1 MERKTNLTLHL
12 IQVLNKILRMN
23 YLDNLFFAIL
33 LTFGAYYF
41 VKNVKKIIRNINLGQ
56 AINRSD
62 NASERWKNMA
72 MIALGQSKMVKRPV
86 AGILHI
92 IVYLGFVIINI
103 EVLEIIID
111 GLFGTHRVFSFL
123 GIVYDLLI
131 GSFEILALLVLVAVI
146 VFLIRRNG
154 IKLKRFISSDLKG
167 WPKSDANYILYFE
180 IVLMSLFLLMNAADF
195 HLQNISGGFGHY
207 HQAGSFPISQY
218 IAPFFDGMNPTSVA
232 FFERI
237 FWWIHITGI
246 LIFLNYLYFSKH
258 LHILLAFPNTYFA
271 DLNPKGQLDN
281 LASVT
286 KEVRL
291 MMDPNADPYATP
303 VIDETRGGA
312 ELSEANAA
320 PTKFGASD
328 VQDLNWVQLL
338 NAYTCTECGRCTS
351 SCPANQTGKK
361 LSPRKIMMDT
371 RDRLEEVG
379 KNIDANKGVFI
390 PDNKSL
396 LNDYISSEELW
407 ACTSCN
413 ACVEECPV
421 NISPLSIIMDMRRYL
436 VMEQSAA
443 PMPLNAMMTN
453 IENNGAPWQY
463 NQQDRLNWKNEN

>member
-1 MERKTNLTLHL
+1 
-12 IQVLNKILRMN
+12 MN
-23 YLDNLFFAIL
+23 YLTTILFAIL
-33 LTFGAYYF
+33 LVIGFGFFAI
-41 VKNVKKIIRNINLGQ
+41 NIKKIIRNIKLGKELD
-56 AINRSD
+56 RFD
-62 NASERWKNMA
+62 NSSARWKNMA
-72 MIALGQSKMVKRPV
+72 MIALGQSKMVKRPI
-86 AGILHI
+86 AGLLHI
-92 IVYLGFVIINI
+92 IVYVGFVIINI
-103 EVLEIIID
+103 ELLEIIID

-123 GIVYDLLI
+123 GGFYDFLI
-131 GSFEILALLVLVAVI
+131 ASFEILAFLVLFAVV
-146 VFLIRRNG
+146 VFYIRRN
-154 IKLKRFISSDLKG
+154 IINLKRFIHSDLKG

-195 HLQNISGGFGHY
+195 HLQHIPGGFGHY
-207 HQAGSFPISQY
+207 NKAGSFPISQF
-218 IAPFFDGMNPTSVA
+218 ISPLFNGMSPSLVMLI
-232 FFERI
+232 ERGA
-237 FWWIHITGI
+237 WWMHITGI

-271 DLNPKGQLDN
+271 NLKPQGQFDN
-281 LASVT
+281 LESVT
-286 KEVRL
+286 KEVKL
-291 MMDPNADPYATP
+291 MMDPNADPYAAAP
-303 VIDETRGGA
+303 IDE
-312 ELSEANAA
+312 NAV
-320 PTKFGASD
+320 PSKFGASD

-390 PDNKSL
+390 PDNKTL
-396 LNDYISSEELW
+396 LNDYITTEELW

-443 PMPLNAMMTN
+443 PMSLNAMMTN

-463 NQQDRLNWKNEN
+463 NQQDRLNWKSE

>member
-1 MERKTNLTLHL
+1 MMYIDN
-12 IQVLNKILRMN
+12 ILFAIILAMGIG
-23 YLDNLFFAIL
+23 FFA
-33 LTFGAYYF
+33 
-41 VKNVKKIIRNINLGQ
+41 KNVKKLKRNINLGHDV
-56 AINRSD
+56 NRND
-62 NASERWKNMA
+62 NPSARWKNMA

-86 AGILHI
+86 AGFLHI
-92 IVYLGFVIINI
+92 IVYAGFIIINI

-123 GIVYDLLI
+123 GGFYGFLI
-131 GSFEILALLVLVAVI
+131 GSFEILAVLVLVAVI
-146 VFLIRRNG
+146 VFWIRRNV
-154 IKLKRFISSDLKG
+154 IRLKRFASSDLKG
-167 WPKSDANYILYFE
+167 SPKRDADTILYFE
-180 IVLMSLFLLMNAADF
+180 IVLMSLFLIMNATDLHFQAM
-195 HLQNISGGFGHY
+195 NSGNV
-207 HQAGSFPISQY
+207 ISQY
-218 IAPFFDGMNPTSVA
+218 INPWFNSLDIVQVEAIEMTA
-232 FFERI
+232 
-237 FWWIHITGI
+237 WWIHIIGI
-246 LIFLNYLYFSKH
+246 LVFLNYLYYSKH

-271 DLNPKGQLDN
+271 DLNPKGQFDN
-281 LASVT
+281 LESVT
-286 KEVRL
+286 KEVKL
-291 MMDPNADPYATP
+291 MMNPNADPFAAQP
-303 VIDETRGGA
+303 ADV
-312 ELSEANAA
+312 NAV
-320 PTKFGASD
+320 PSKFGASD

-371 RDRLEEVG
+371 RDRMEEVG
-379 KNIDANKGVFI
+379 RNIDLNKGVFV

-396 LNDYISSEELW
+396 LNDYITPEELW

-443 PMPLNAMMTN
+443 PQSLNAMMTN

>member
-1 MERKTNLTLHL
+1 MS
-12 IQVLNKILRMN
+12 
-23 YLDNLFFAIL
+23 YLDNILFAIIL
-33 LTFGAYYF
+33 VLGFGFF
-41 VKNVKKIIRNINLGQ
+41 VVNIKKIIRNIKLGHD
-56 AINRSD
+56 INRSD
-62 NASERWKNMA
+62 NASARWKNMA

-86 AGILHI
+86 AGMLHI
-92 IVYLGFVIINI
+92 IVYVGFVIINI
-103 EVLEIIID
+103 ELLEIIID

-123 GIVYDLLI
+123 GAFYNVLI
-131 GSFEILALLVLVAVI
+131 GSFEILAFLVLVAVL
-146 VFLIRRNG
+146 VFYSRRNI
-154 IKLKRFISSDLKG
+154 IKLKRFIHSDLKG

-195 HLQNISGGFGHY
+195 HLQNIPGGFGHY
-207 HQAGSFPISQY
+207 AQVGSFPISQF
-218 IAPFFDGMNPTSVA
+218 IAPIFNGLSETLVMMI
-232 FFERI
+232 ERAV
-237 FWWIHITGI
+237 WWMHIIGI

-271 DLNPKGQLDN
+271 NLNPLGQFDN
-281 LASVT
+281 LESVT
-286 KEVRL
+286 KEVKL
-291 MMDPNADPYATP
+291 MMDPNADPYA
-303 VIDETRGGA
+303 
-312 ELSEANAA
+312 AA
-320 PTKFGASD
+320 PVDDSAVPSKFGASD

-351 SCPANQTGKK
+351 ACPANQTGKK

-379 KNIDANKGVFI
+379 KNIDANKGIFI
-390 PDNKSL
+390 PDNKTL
-396 LNDYISSEELW
+396 LNDYITPEELW

-443 PMPLNAMMTN
+443 PMPLNTMMSN

-463 NQQDRLNWKNEN
+463 NQQDRLNWKNE